1 MNVTVFEAIN
11 ITKKYRNTLA
21 LNQVSMSVMQGD
33 IYGFI
38 GENGAGKTTMIRLLT
53 GLAEPTTGKIALFG
67 ESNKKLAKQ
76 RERIGCIIESPSLY
90 LDMTAYENLE
100 VQRLQ
105 RGIPGKGCIDNALA
119 LVGLKDTGKKKAK
132 DFSLG
137 MRQRLALAIALL
149 GNPEFLV
156 LDEPINGLDPT
167 GIIELRNLLKRLNKE
182 RGITILISS
191 HILTELHQLA
201 NRYGILHEGKLLQ
214 EITATELDKRCKK
227 HLLLQVNDVAA
238 ASVLLESKLN
248 TSNFSVMP
256 DKSIHLYDYVENAG
270 KVSALLSAN
279 NITIYQLAQSGDSL
293 ETYYTNLIG
302 GAKMINHFKAEFYKL
317 RHSKILITILGVC
330 AAVIM
335 VSFAL
340 GDMTFFGAGDGTE
353 SVIGFQAK
361 CYLSSEIPTFQT
373 VARSSLAYT
382 AFFWIIGI
390 LFATIF
396 FTKEYNTGTIKLS
409 VAYGTKRTILYYTK
423 AITILV
429 VSLITY
435 LIFVATFF
443 VIEIIQSGYIPTASE
458 VINLLGWALAC
469 GTVLL
474 ALESISIFLCVVIQN
489 TGIVTGICCLYVF
502 SGASVYLMLWSDME
516 TVSIP
521 LKFFVYGNPMYYWM
535 NFSSCRTM
543 GIIEHLPFYFIG
555 CISLLI
561 VGGLIMIRKE
571 IK

>member
-201 NRYGILHEGKLLQ
+201 NRYGTPRDHWDQPLRTLRLRDGAAGSRWFHRGPGHGIQSAHVMLLF
-214 EITATELDKRCKK
+214 
-227 HLLLQVNDVAA
+227 H
-238 ASVLLESKLN
+238 
-248 TSNFSVMP
+248 
-256 DKSIHLYDYVENAG
+256 
-270 KVSALLSAN
+270 VSASRTMVASCV
-279 NITIYQLAQSGDSL
+279 ACSGRFPH
-293 ETYYTNLIG
+293 IPG
-302 GAKMINHFKAEFYKL
+302 IHP
-317 RHSKILITILGVC
+317 IL
-330 AAVIM
+330 
-335 VSFAL
+335 
-340 GDMTFFGAGDGTE
+340 
-353 SVIGFQAK
+353 
-361 CYLSSEIPTFQT
+361 
-373 VARSSLAYT
+373 
-382 AFFWIIGI
+382 
-390 LFATIF
+390 
-396 FTKEYNTGTIKLS
+396 
-409 VAYGTKRTILYYTK
+409 
-423 AITILV
+423 
-429 VSLITY
+429 
-435 LIFVATFF
+435 
-443 VIEIIQSGYIPTASE
+443 
-458 VINLLGWALAC
+458 ALAP
-469 GTVLL
+469 
-474 ALESISIFLCVVIQN
+474 ASI
-489 TGIVTGICCLYVF
+489 TPRY
-502 SGASVYLMLWSDME
+502 ASPGKPTDGRL
-516 TVSIP
+516 T
-521 LKFFVYGNPMYYWM
+521 
-535 NFSSCRTM
+535 SSRC
-543 GIIEHLPFYFIG
+543 
-555 CISLLI
+555 
-561 VGGLIMIRKE
+561 
-571 IK
+571 

>member
-156 LDEPINGLDPT
+156 LDEPINGL
-167 GIIELRNLLKRLNKE
+167 NKE

-238 ASVLLESKLN
+238 ASVLLENKLN

-302 GAKMINHFKAEFYKL
+302 G
-317 RHSKILITILGVC
+317 C
-330 AAVIM
+330 
-335 VSFAL
+335 
-340 GDMTFFGAGDGTE
+340 
-353 SVIGFQAK
+353 
-361 CYLSSEIPTFQT
+361 
-373 VARSSLAYT
+373 
-382 AFFWIIGI
+382 
-390 LFATIF
+390 
-396 FTKEYNTGTIKLS
+396 
-409 VAYGTKRTILYYTK
+409 
-423 AITILV
+423 
-429 VSLITY
+429 
-435 LIFVATFF
+435 
-443 VIEIIQSGYIPTASE
+443 
-458 VINLLGWALAC
+458 
-469 GTVLL
+469 
-474 ALESISIFLCVVIQN
+474 QN
-489 TGIVTGICCLYVF
+489 
-502 SGASVYLMLWSDME
+502 D
-516 TVSIP
+516 
-521 LKFFVYGNPMYYWM
+521 
-535 NFSSCRTM
+535 
-543 GIIEHLPFYFIG
+543 
-555 CISLLI
+555 
-561 VGGLIMIRKE
+561 
-571 IK
+571 

>member
-1 MNVTVFEAIN
+1 MNETVFEAIN

-53 GLAEPTTGKIALFG
+53 GLAEP
-67 ESNKKLAKQ
+67 
-76 RERIGCIIESPSLY
+76 GCIIESPSLY

-302 GAKMINHFKAEFYKL
+302 G
-317 RHSKILITILGVC
+317 C
-330 AAVIM
+330 
-335 VSFAL
+335 
-340 GDMTFFGAGDGTE
+340 
-353 SVIGFQAK
+353 
-361 CYLSSEIPTFQT
+361 
-373 VARSSLAYT
+373 
-382 AFFWIIGI
+382 
-390 LFATIF
+390 
-396 FTKEYNTGTIKLS
+396 
-409 VAYGTKRTILYYTK
+409 
-423 AITILV
+423 
-429 VSLITY
+429 
-435 LIFVATFF
+435 
-443 VIEIIQSGYIPTASE
+443 
-458 VINLLGWALAC
+458 
-469 GTVLL
+469 
-474 ALESISIFLCVVIQN
+474 QN
-489 TGIVTGICCLYVF
+489 
-502 SGASVYLMLWSDME
+502 D
-516 TVSIP
+516 
-521 LKFFVYGNPMYYWM
+521 
-535 NFSSCRTM
+535 
-543 GIIEHLPFYFIG
+543 
-555 CISLLI
+555 
-561 VGGLIMIRKE
+561 
-571 IK
+571 